1 MMEAKAIMLKEMKDL
16 HLVDLGLQ
24 KFGIQVVNNSSK
36 KLYFSKIS
44 RGTERMGQ
52 IFDWDGTITGIPK
65 AMIVRDQPFYVSSLC
80 ESRPNWGNMSICPHQ
95 YVSAEGTGS
104 GYQKTSIII

>member
-1 MMEAKAIMLKEMKDL
+1 M
-16 HLVDLGLQ
+16 
-24 KFGIQVVNNSSK
+24 
-36 KLYFSKIS
+36 YFSNIS

-104 GYQKTSIII
+104 GYQKTSIIIKYIYLFYSLGWSFTNSLNYQIAI

>member
-1 MMEAKAIMLKEMKDL
+1 
-16 HLVDLGLQ
+16 
-24 KFGIQVVNNSSK
+24 
-36 KLYFSKIS
+36 
-44 RGTERMGQ
+44 MGQ

-104 GYQKTSIII
+104 GYQKTSIIIKYIIDIPILFIRLIIYKFPELSDSDIMRLFQDESSSCYANYGWCWC

>member
-1 MMEAKAIMLKEMKDL
+1 
-16 HLVDLGLQ
+16 
-24 KFGIQVVNNSSK
+24 
-36 KLYFSKIS
+36 
-44 RGTERMGQ
+44 MGQ

-104 GYQKTSIII
+104 GYQKTSIIDCVMCSDLWCRYLETFLRLSGNVRTQCANKLLSQIFE